1 MDNFGQCMI
10 ASFSNS
16 ICVKTL
22 LRPTMGK
29 DDKDDRELTAVFSM
43 TDL

>member
-1 MDNFGQCMI
+1 MI

-16 ICVKTL
+16 IHVKTL
-22 LRPTMGK
+22 LRSTMGK
-29 DDKDDRELTAVFSM
+29 NDKDDRELTAVFSI